1 MFDNILDI
9 IKLHR
14 EKYPEKHSYLKPV
27 EKNNE
32 ENDNEWSGFNPD
44 DMNDS
49 EDNEEEEEATE
60 VTTEE
65 GVPKVKYDTVHEG
78 KDVPEMAEIISRF
91 SKNKSCAVHYV
102 VACNTDEI
110 YPLENLKRAIELSSN
125 GVRHIVIQQVKKSTL
140 FDNVGRV
147 AALIRGL
154 CDNDDIVMFEHVMS
168 KHNMENNYRMFG
180 YTFNGASNTTLRQ
193 TVLGSQDNVIMC
205 NKTLPYDSGKQTA
218 SEFRKNI
225 NDETRKAWSTVAGTT
240 TNDTES
246 RMQIE
251 VLGNPPLPDI
261 RNVVEKIVYEE
272 GTIGSNDPNYELAD
286 RIELHKE
293 NFVPLLTPSL
303 GKFAD
308 NFKDA
313 CPTFERADIINEIEE
328 GATVSFET
336 DFDDYNKTVRFLAKF
351 VEKRI
356 LSLNTS
362 KKLLPKICNNLR
374 FDAND
379 DQKVKEFILM
389 CIQMKEWFTTH
400 KFRLLQARFYARSL
414 AKNKIFIARILW
426 LILEQLVCISSRT
439 DSGDYDDD
447 QQIFQRIK
455 EDDKDRFRRFKE
467 DMTILTKTVFGK
479 RKIDNVLQ
487 RLDKEYDAENTKT
500 WKANGFKLSKIKE
513 KKQNR
518 RKKKRARKE
527 TSS

>member
-1 MFDNILDI
+1 MFDNILDIIKI

-14 EKYPEKHSYLKPV
+14 EKYPERHSYLKPV

-32 ENDNEWSGFNPD
+32 ENDNEWSGFDPD
-44 DMNDS
+44 DMNYS
-49 EDNEEEEEATE
+49 EDNEEEEETTE
-60 VTTEE
+60 LTTEE

-102 VACNTDEI
+102 AVCNTDEI

-125 GVRHIVIQQVKKSTL
+125 GVRHIVIQQVKNGTL

-147 AALIRGL
+147 AVLIKGL

-168 KHNMENNYRMFG
+168 EPNMENNYRMFG
-180 YTFNGASNTTLRQ
+180 YTFNGASNTSLRQ

-205 NKTLPYDSGKQTA
+205 NKTLPYDRGKQTA
-218 SEFRKNI
+218 SEFRKI
-225 NDETRKAWSTVAGTT
+225 LHDKTRKEWLTVA
-240 TNDTES
+240 DTKS
-246 RMQIE
+246 LNGSTMQIE

-272 GTIGSNDPNYELAD
+272 GTIRSNDPNYELAD

-308 NFKDA
+308 IFKDA
-313 CPTFERADIINEIEE
+313 CPTFERANIINENEE

-362 KKLLPKICNNLR
+362 KKLLPKIYNNLR

-414 AKNKIFIARILW
+414 AENEIFIARILW
-426 LILEQLVCISSRT
+426 LILEQLVCMSSRT
-439 DSGDYDDD
+439 DSGDYHND
-447 QQIFQRIK
+447 QQIFQPIK
-455 EDDKDRFRRFKE
+455 EDDRNRFRRFKE
-467 DMTILTKTVFGK
+467 DMTKLTETVFGK
-479 RKIDNVLQ
+479 SNIDNVLQ

-500 WKANGFKLSKIKE
+500 WKAKGFKLM
-513 KKQNR
+513 KKKNR
-518 RKKKRARKE
+518 RKKKLARKA